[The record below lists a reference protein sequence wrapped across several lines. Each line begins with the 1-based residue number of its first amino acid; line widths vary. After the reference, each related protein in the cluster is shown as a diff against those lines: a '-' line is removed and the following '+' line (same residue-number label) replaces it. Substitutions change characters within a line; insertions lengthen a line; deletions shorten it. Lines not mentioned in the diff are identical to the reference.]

1 MDVVDELLSGV
12 RGRGSVFGRSV
23 LRPPWSLRFSDAP
36 YLTLCLPLRGSGWI
50 VPSTGAPRRIGIGD
64 AAIVRGPEPFLF
76 TDDPSA
82 PAPELDVREAS
93 GVPGARELSGPR
105 GARGAGDTR
114 GVGEA
119 RGARDTREAHEAR
132 RAHEVREA
140 HEARWAREAG
150 GAWDVREARDT
161 REVREARRA
170 HEARGARG
178 ARDMR
183 GVGEAH
189 EAGGAWDVREA
200 HEAREV
206 REAHEARGARDTRE
220 IGEARWAR
228 DTREVGEAHEAGG
241 AWDVRETREARGAP
255 DTSEAR
261 GAGSALAPPADAG
274 ELTGRTVLLAGS
286 YDVRAEVPRRLLRVL
301 PPLLVLPD
309 EEDCTPLRD
318 YLEAQIAGAR
328 PGHQI
333 VLDRLLDWLL
343 VCTLRDWFDRPEAEP
358 PQWYA
363 ALGDDVVGPAL
374 RALHEDPALPWT
386 TASLAARAGVS
397 RTTLAKRFTE
407 LVGEGPVSYLTGW
420 RMTLAADLLAR
431 PELTVAAV
439 ARRVGY
445 ADAFGFSAAFKR
457 VRGVSPTAYRQGLA
471 TAGPDDRAPR
481 EELTG
486 PVG

>member
-50 VPSTGAPRRIGIGD
+50 VPSTGAPRRVGIGD

-76 TDDPSA
+76 TDDPSTS
-82 PAPELDVREAS
+82 APELDVREVS
-93 GVPGARELSGPR
+93 EVPGT
-105 GARGAGDTR
+105 RGAGDTR

-119 RGARDTREAHEAR
+119 R

-140 HEARWAREAG
+140 HES
-150 GAWDVREARDT
+150 
-161 REVREARRA
+161 
-170 HEARGARG
+170 RGAP
-178 ARDMR
+178 D
-183 GVGEAH
+183 
-189 EAGGAWDVREA
+189 
-200 HEAREV
+200 
-206 REAHEARGARDTRE
+206 
-220 IGEARWAR
+220 
-228 DTREVGEAHEAGG
+228 
-241 AWDVRETREARGAP
+241 TREARGA
-255 DTSEAR
+255 
-261 GAGSALAPPADAG
+261 GSPLAPPSDAG

-374 RALHEDPALPWT
+374 HALHEDPALPWT